1 MDSDTLQVFQSE
13 LTCSICTKCF
23 LDPVTIDCGH
33 SFCRPCLSLCWEESQ
48 TPRSCPECREIP
60 EWSDFKTN
68 IALKRLASLARQ
80 ARADHD
86 HSSEEQICVTHQE
99 AKGLFC
105 EVDQTL
111 LCGPCSELPEHAA
124 HSHSPIHRAAEE
136 SREKLVKRMRTLWKL
151 REEMKI
157 SLNQEANKTQSFENY
172 VALRKAMITVQYQR
186 IPLLLHEDE
195 KMHLEALEQEAKEI
209 CQQLKGSVFTMTEQA
224 ESMREMYREL
234 TEMCHKPDMELLQS
248 LGSVPS
254 CRSKSVQLHL
264 PQPVVPE
271 FNVWPIPGLIDWL
284 RQFQVYIE
292 LHNER
297 VTHHLPVFEDLRC
310 LLAGP
315 DGPDVDYTPPRSI
328 YFLSWGA
335 ESFTSGQHYW
345 EVDVAG
351 CCNWA
356 IGLCNDSWARESDMA
371 LDSKGIFLLLCIK
384 ENSQHSLFTS
394 FPPLP
399 QYVKKPLGQV
409 GMFLDYDGG
418 ILSFY
423 DVANSSLICSFL
435 YCSFSSPL
443 KPFLCSRYP

>member
-13 LTCSICTKCF
+13 LTCSICMNCF

-33 SFCRPCLSLCWEESQ
+33 SFCRPCLSLCWEEGQ
-48 TPRSCPECREIP
+48 TPRSCPECRGISERP
-60 EWSDFKTN
+60 DFKTN
-68 IALKRLASLARQ
+68 IVLKRLASLARQ

-86 HSSEEQICVTHQE
+86 QSSEEQICVTHQE

-105 EVDQTL
+105 EADQTL
-111 LCGPCSELPEHAA
+111 LCGSCSEGPKHAA

-136 SREKLVKRMRTLWKL
+136 SRVGDASRAVWDLEAPN
-151 REEMKI
+151 I
-157 SLNQEANKTQSFENY
+157 SNVLNPLFLQNY
-172 VALRKAMITVQYQR
+172 VALRKIMITVQYQR

-195 KMHLEALEQEAKEI
+195 KLHLEALEQEAKEI
-209 CQQLKGSVFTMTEQA
+209 CQQLKESVFTMTQQG
-224 ESMREMYREL
+224 ESLKEMYREL
-234 TEMCHKPDMELLQS
+234 TGMCHKLDMDLLQS

-254 CRSKSVQLHL
+254 CRSESEQLHV

-271 FNVWPIPGLIDWL
+271 LSVWPIPGLIDWL
-284 RQFQVYIE
+284 RQFQVYIV
-292 LHNER
+292 LNNEE
-297 VTHHLPVFEDLRC
+297 VTHHLPVLEDLRC

-315 DGPDVDYTPPRSI
+315 DGPGVDDTPPRSK
-328 YFLSWGA
+328 YFLAWGA

-356 IGLCNDSWARESDMA
+356 IGLCNDSWARESDMT

-384 ENSQHSLFTS
+384 ENSQYSLFTS
-394 FPPLP
+394 FPLLP

-418 ILSFY
+418 ILSFI
-423 DVANSSLICSFL
+423 DVANSSLICSLL

-443 KPFLCSRYP
+443 KPFLCSGYP